1 MILTIAENTNLVA
14 MFDSVLLAGFL
25 AGLSPCS
32 LPTVLLVA
40 GFVERRSRQ
49 TGAASLAV
57 AFVLGIIVMLTAL
70 GAVAGTV
77 GILLLDS
84 RFLDYGVALIFIL
97 MGLWLLKV
105 INFGVSSS
113 WAWIKPRRGSGLLG
127 AFLLGI
133 PFGVAASPCTLPIT
147 ASILACSSKS
157 GSAVLGALLL
167 AVYTTGR
174 SIPLLLVGASTPL
187 LTRLQK
193 WSRYQVWFERIAGL
207 VLIALA
213 LYLIWNA

>member
-1 MILTIAENTNLVA
+1 MLAIAEDATIVA
-14 MFDSVLLAGFL
+14 ILGSVLLAGFL

-40 GFVERRSRQ
+40 GFVERRSRR
-49 TGAASLAV
+49 TGAAYIAV

-70 GAVAGTV
+70 GAIAGSV
-77 GILLLDS
+77 GIFLLDS
-84 RFLDYGVALIFIL
+84 RFLDYGIALIFIL

-105 INFGVSSS
+105 INLDVNAS
-113 WAWIKPRRGSGLLG
+113 WAWLKPGRGSGLLG

-147 ASILACSSKS
+147 ASILAYSSKS
-157 GSAVLGALLL
+157 GSAALSALLL
-167 AVYTTGR
+167 AVYAMGR
-174 SIPLLLVGASTPL
+174 SVPLLLVGVSTPL

-193 WSRYQVWFERIAGL
+193 WSQYQVWFERIAGL
-207 VLIALA
+207 ALIVLA
-213 LYLIWNA
+213 LYLVWKA